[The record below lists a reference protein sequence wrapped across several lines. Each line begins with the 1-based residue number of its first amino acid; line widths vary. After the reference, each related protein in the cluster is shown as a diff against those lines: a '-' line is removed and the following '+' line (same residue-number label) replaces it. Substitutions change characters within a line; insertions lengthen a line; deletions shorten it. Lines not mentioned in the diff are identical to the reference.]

1 MPSSN
6 AGETPQ
12 STNAT
17 IVHSKQRQPSLY
29 RIVPITL
36 EVGFGPSSAS
46 YVITYNGN
54 YNFTGKLDITAENE
68 TSNQHFF
75 TRSILSETKTAL
87 LFFSRLLGS
96 FCPVWHLILHLD
108 LQGLIDTLP
117 AQLYSTRLALSTVW
131 PSAGEIYPLM
141 SAKHVFQQQSKH
153 SSKLMTQDLEL
164 GV

>member
-1 MPSSN
+1 MAKIPIEYMPSSN

-17 IVHSKQRQPSLY
+17 IVHSKQRQPPLY

-46 YVITYNGN
+46 YVITYNEN

-75 TRSILSETKTAL
+75 YK
-87 LFFSRLLGS
+87 
-96 FCPVWHLILHLD
+96 
-108 LQGLIDTLP
+108 IDTIRNENSP
-117 AQLYSTRLALSTVW
+117 AVFLTAAQELLSSLASDIT
-131 PSAGEIYPLM
+131 SG
-141 SAKHVFQQQSKH
+141 
-153 SSKLMTQDLEL
+153 SSRINRYASNTTLQWGHD
-164 GV
+164 